1 LLEEV
6 YPSPKQSEATM
17 IKPCE
22 FFALLT
28 IPFLLTALSTQAAE
42 PQQPS
47 KQETSDEELVKQTQN
62 PIADLISVPFQNNY
76 NFAAGPKHNH
86 MIYLLNIEPVIPIHI
101 TEAWNLISRIIQP
114 VINIP
119 SLAPGG
125 NATGLGDMNPTF
137 FLSPENWLARLKN
150 H

>member
-28 IPFLLTALSTQAAE
+28 IPFLLTALFTQAAE

-62 PIADLISVPFQNNY
+62 PIADLISVPSQNNY

-101 TEAWNLISRIIQP
+101 TEDWNLISRIIQP